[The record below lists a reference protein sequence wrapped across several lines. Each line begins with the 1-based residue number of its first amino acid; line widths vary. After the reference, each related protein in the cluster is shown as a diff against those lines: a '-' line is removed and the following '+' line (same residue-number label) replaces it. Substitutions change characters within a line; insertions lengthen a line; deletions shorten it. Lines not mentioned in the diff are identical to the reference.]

1 MDHYITKSL
10 LGKILGANS
19 VHKYSKDVIHCS
31 PTLDQKANP
40 FGEYESRIPVFN
52 WGEPQLVIIIAMY
65 MLPIAI

>member
-52 WGEPQLVIIIAMY
+52 
-65 MLPIAI
+65 